1 MPDHIDR
8 YTDQQEAAY
17 ARKIADTY
25 KQAAQEVRRQ
35 ITEFTAKHKAK
46 AAKLL
51 QKVNAGEISMA
62 DYQAWLQ
69 GQVFI
74 GKQWQDK
81 LDDIVRVY
89 TDADEKARQLMRGTV
104 RDVFTE
110 SANFA
115 AYQLEGRL
123 GAAVDFHLYDASTVD
138 QLMRTNPQMLPEW
151 KINEKKDYTW
161 NEERV
166 RSTLTRAII
175 QGKPIPDIADELGQ
189 QLATS
194 NGDKMVL
201 FARTAMTGAQNAG
214 RIERLHDTQQMGIR
228 VKKKWLAA
236 HDARVRDTHA
246 YLDGQERDVDEDF
259 VVGDMHIAYPGD
271 PLAPPELVYNC
282 RCTMIYV
289 YPEHQAEHQGEKT
302 ESYEA
307 WKERKSSKEEE
318 QEKTTKQHAISKRIE
333 FTDVFTEEQ
342 QKAVVEV
349 LDIAQSEYPLPYEFD
364 FVGDGR
370 IPRGLPHESIWDL
383 KDNYP
388 ERKMDFGEAAQY
400 ISIKKPDGTIERRID
415 FIDDR
420 ITPWNL
426 EEMYDGLYKSHK
438 GFEENPD
445 LSHALFTAGN
455 GVQGTILHEYGHAVQ
470 DYCGFFLRQTPEG
483 TAFEKWIRDYSYE
496 HPEGILSISRYAG
509 EGLAAKDPSMRWVN
523 PSEVWAEAFVT
534 SFDQHHDTL
543 AWRTAN
549 DIVSEFNR
557 RFGHMFKKR

>member
-51 QKVNAGEISMA
+51 QQVNAGEISMA

-123 GAAVDFHLYDASTVD
+123 GAAVDFHLYDAKTVD
-138 QLMRTNPQMLPEW
+138 RLMRTNPQMLPEW

-246 YLDGQERDVDEDF
+246 YLDGQERDVDDDF
-259 VVGDMHIAYPGD
+259 TVGDMHIAYPGD

-302 ESYEA
+302 ESYEKWLEEKKGKREEEPQEDA
-307 WKERKSSKEEE
+307 ADIKSQEPVAVQEEQKQEAPVYSDDEKAAVEAYASGETMWINQYLRDPTDFGALSSNEMEMLAALDSATTKAVVQDKKLYRSVDAQAVFGRMSDIEFENLRGAIVYGDHSAPAAKALERAKRAIGTEITEKGFMSTTRDSSVAYEWGDYTGSTKGIVLDFNVSDGVRGFDVSHFFEVDEEE
-318 QEKTTKQHAISKRIE
+318 QQ
-333 FTDVFTEEQ
+333 
-342 QKAVVEV
+342 EV
-349 LDIAQSEYPLPYEFD
+349 LLE
-364 FVGDGR
+364 
-370 IPRGLPHESIWDL
+370 RGLT
-383 KDNYP
+383 Y
-388 ERKMDFGEAAQY
+388 
-400 ISIKKPDGTIERRID
+400 RID
-415 FIDDR
+415 GIEKR
-420 ITPWNL
+420 ET
-426 EEMYDGLYKSHK
+426 EDGGIVIVVL
-438 GFEENPD
+438 
-445 LSHALFTAGN
+445 A
-455 GVQGTILHEYGHAVQ
+455 TI
-470 DYCGFFLRQTPEG
+470 
-483 TAFEKWIRDYSYE
+483 
-496 HPEGILSISRYAG
+496 
-509 EGLAAKDPSMRWVN
+509 
-523 PSEVWAEAFVT
+523 
-534 SFDQHHDTL
+534 
-543 AWRTAN
+543 
-549 DIVSEFNR
+549 IV
-557 RFGHMFKKR
+557 K